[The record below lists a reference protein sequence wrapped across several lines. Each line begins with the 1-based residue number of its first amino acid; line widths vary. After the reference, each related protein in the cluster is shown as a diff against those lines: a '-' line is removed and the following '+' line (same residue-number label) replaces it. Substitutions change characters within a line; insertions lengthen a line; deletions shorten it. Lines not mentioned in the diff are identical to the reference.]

1 MRSLSSY
8 LIVFGFTFIAWIISL
23 GVLSAVKDIP
33 RFWFIV
39 VHYAV
44 DILIFGI
51 VFLIYYKNFN
61 VFSNFTVMAIAM
73 ISLFIIEFVFWN
85 FFYKGELW
93 FFNFVD
99 WVIPAFIV
107 ASTIYF
113 TRSFVH

>member
-1 MRSLSSY
+1 
-8 LIVFGFTFIAWIISL
+8 
-23 GVLSAVKDIP
+23 
-33 RFWFIV
+33 
-39 VHYAV
+39 
-44 DILIFGI
+44 
-51 VFLIYYKNFN
+51 
-61 VFSNFTVMAIAM
+61 MAIAM